1 MTARAYS
8 ILIATFLATF
18 VTATASPETDYINRQ
33 RVLIQTEFNVQVHY
47 QYNPNLFFPPEWQI
61 PSLALSASEIE
72 VGEVVRLIPII
83 QQFLAT
89 HPISVVRT
97 DLEHIYLLRELSFRG
112 KRYGGTHKDKSIYII
127 CNGTDNR
134 YNTEFMLCRLHSEF
148 SSILLE
154 HHPFPTDA
162 WTQLNPEGFTYSGN
176 GFEVVDNPSC
186 YDSTDRSCSEGF
198 LLNYCRSSLENDFN
212 MISSWLFTKK
222 SELDAISQQHRKIQ
236 QKQAM
241 AEQFYISVSGQY
253 SFD

>member
-8 ILIATFLATF
+8 ILIATLLATS

-47 QYNPNLFFPPEWQI
+47 QYNPNLFFPPEWQT
-61 PSLALSASEIE
+61 PSLALAASEIE

-162 WTQLNPEGFTYSGN
+162 WNQLNPEGFTYSGN

-241 AEQFYISVSGQY
+241 AEQFYISLSTQY

>member
-1 MTARAYS
+1 MRAKETS
-8 ILIATFLATF
+8 ILFATFLL
-18 VTATASPETDYINRQ
+18 VTLHATASPKTDYIDRQ
-33 RVLIQTEFNVQVHY
+33 LASIQMGFNVQIHY
-47 QYNPNLFFPPEWQI
+47 QYDPILFFPPEWQT
-61 PSLALSASEIE
+61 PSLALAASEIE
-72 VGEVVRLIPII
+72 VNEVVRLIPII
-83 QQFLAT
+83 QQFLAM
-89 HPISVVRT
+89 HPASVVRA

-127 CNGTDNR
+127 CNGTENR
-134 YNTEFMLCRLHSEF
+134 YDDEFMFCRLHSEF

-162 WTQLNPEGFTYSGN
+162 WNQLNPEGFTYSGN

-198 LLNYCRSSLENDFN
+198 LVNYCRSSLENDFN

-222 SELDAISQQHRKIQ
+222 SELDNLSQQHSKIQ

-241 AEQFYISVSGQY
+241 VEQFYISVSGQY